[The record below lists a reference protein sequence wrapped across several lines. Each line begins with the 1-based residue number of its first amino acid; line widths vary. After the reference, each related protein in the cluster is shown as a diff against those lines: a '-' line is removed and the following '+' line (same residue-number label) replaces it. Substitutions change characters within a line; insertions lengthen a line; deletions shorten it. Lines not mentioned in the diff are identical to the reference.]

1 MSARLL
7 ADENIDDE
15 TCGFLRGMGHSV
27 THVRGMK
34 GHPRDKG
41 PDDEDILDCAAAD
54 QRAVVTDN
62 VKHFKT
68 LHDQGKRHFGIIGCP
83 AHVDPKRKTEAISNV
98 TGRCFASSSACASS
112 LANCDAD
119 AGVRTDMRPLSRYH
133 VSCANTPTSRR
144 SRT

>member
-41 PDDEDILDCAAAD
+41 PDDEDVLACAAAD
-54 QRAVVTDN
+54 QRAVITDN

-68 LHDQGKRHFGIIGCP
+68 LHDQGQRHFGIIGCP
-83 AHVDPKRKTEAISNV
+83 AHIDPKRKAEAIDQ
-98 TGRCFASSSACASS
+98 A
-112 LANCDAD
+112 
-119 AGVRTDMRPLSRYH
+119 VREATARHGTLLRQFIRVRIKPRRP
-133 VSCANTPTSRR
+133 RR
-144 SRT
+144 RNRRRRRKD